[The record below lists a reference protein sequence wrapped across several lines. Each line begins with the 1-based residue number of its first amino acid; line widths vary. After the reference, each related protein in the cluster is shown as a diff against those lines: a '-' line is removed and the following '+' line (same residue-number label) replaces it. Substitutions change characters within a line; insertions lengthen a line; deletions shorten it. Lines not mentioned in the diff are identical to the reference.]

1 MGSYLSR
8 WALLASAAPVVAA
21 LAEPASADTVAREP
35 FSFETAF
42 GRLPKNVVPLD
53 YDIAITPDAAA
64 KTLTGQ
70 EIVVL
75 DFRAATD
82 TIQFNSLNET
92 LSDVRLDGQPVKSVQ
107 SSDEQQI
114 TIVTLAAPEAIGR
127 HSLSFA
133 YAAKIETAPQGLFA
147 QPYDKPGGGS
157 GVLLS
162 TQFEQTDARR
172 MFPCWDEPAFRA
184 TFALTATVPSA
195 WTVVSNMPIEKR
207 MVKGEL
213 ATTSFR
219 RSPKMPSYLVE
230 FSAGDLAKISAKKDG
245 VEFSV
250 WAVRGQEQNGAT
262 ALANAQQILGD
273 YNDYF
278 GTPFPLPK
286 LDSIAVPGGF
296 SGAMEN
302 WGAITYNDQ
311 ELLITKSSTV
321 ADRQGVYSVQ
331 AHEMAHQWN
340 GDLVTMGWW
349 DDIWLNESF
358 ASWRAAKETDL
369 RNPAWHWWE
378 SEDGSKEGAMA
389 ADALVSSH
397 PIQQHVT
404 DELKATN
411 AFDPQITYSKGE
423 AVLRM
428 VEAYLG
434 PDIFRDGIRKF
445 MKAHAYSNATSAD
458 LWNALHAASGQDVG
472 AIAADWTERPGF
484 PLVVV
489 AASCDGS
496 GKRTLTLSQRR
507 FLLQGSDPASAHWN
521 VPLHI
526 RSGAGGT
533 PEPVLLTKDGQQVA
547 AGSCDQALSVNADAV
562 GYYRTLYDDASLHTD
577 TAQFGKLG
585 NGDRIALL
593 DDQWALVDAGQQTLP
608 SYLALASAMGDD
620 LDERAWT
627 EITDALGTIELAE
640 RGTPGHDAFTA
651 YARTI
656 LKPVAD
662 RLGWD
667 AKPDETPG
675 IRNLRHT
682 VLGDLGSW
690 GDPAAVAEARKRFA
704 AFAADRKTLGADD
717 QGVVLGIV
725 ARGADSALFDELHK
739 VAKSAQNETEFT
751 RYYLALMT
759 VRDPALAEQAAKIAL
774 STEVPPQAA
783 RMQLQ
788 LVAQLEGEN
797 PKLAWST
804 FTENVDALM
813 LPQAGFAPLIVA
825 QFMPQIFWNAVP
837 LDQLETWVK
846 AHVPAEMSDEV
857 GRGMETARFKAAE
870 KLALSQATDL
880 YLADHAAGGG
890 GERH

>member
-1 MGSYLSR
+1 L
-8 WALLASAAPVVAA
+8 ALLASAAPLLATAVA
-21 LAEPASADTVAREP
+21 PASAQSASREP
-35 FSFETAF
+35 FSFEKAF
-42 GRLPKNVVPLD
+42 GRLPKNVVPID
-53 YDIAITPDAAA
+53 YAVAITPDVAAM
-64 KTLTGQ
+64 TLTGQ
-70 EIVVL
+70 ETVTL

-92 LSDVRLDGQPVKSVQ
+92 LSDVRLDGQPVKSAA

-114 TIVTLAAPEAIGR
+114 TTVTLAGPAAIGR
-127 HSLSFA
+127 HSLTFA
-133 YAAKIETAPQGLFA
+133 YTGKIETAPQGLFA
-147 QPYDKPGGGS
+147 QPYAKTGGGD

-184 TFALTATVPSA
+184 TFALTATVPA
-195 WTVVSNMPIEKR
+195 DWTVVSNMPIEKR
-207 MVKGEL
+207 ETKGTL
-213 ATTSFR
+213 ATTTFK

-230 FSAGDLAKISAKKDG
+230 FSAGDLAKISATKDG
-245 VEFSV
+245 VDFSV
-250 WAVRGQEQNGAT
+250 WAVRGEEKNGAI
-262 ALANAQQILGD
+262 ALANAEQILGD
-273 YNDYF
+273 YNEYF

-311 ELLITKSSTV
+311 LLLVTPSSTV
-321 ADRQGVYSVQ
+321 GDRQQVYAVQ

-378 SEDGSKEGAMA
+378 SEDGSKENAMA

-397 PIQQHVT
+397 AIQQHVT
-404 DELKATN
+404 DELKATS

-428 VEAYLG
+428 IEAYLG
-434 PDIFRDGIRKF
+434 PDVFRDGIRRF

-458 LWNALHAASGQDVG
+458 LWSALSEASKQNVA

-489 AASCDGS
+489 AAACDGA

-507 FLLQGSDPASAHWN
+507 FLLQGSDPKPARWS

-526 RSGAGGT
+526 RSGAEGK
-533 PEPVLLTKDGQQVA
+533 PEPVLLTEDGQKVA
-547 AGSCDQALSVNADAV
+547 AGTCDQALSVNADAV
-562 GYYRTLYDDASLHTD
+562 GYYRTLYDDATLKTD

-585 NGDRIALL
+585 NADRIALL
-593 DDQWALVDAGQQTLP
+593 DDQWALVDAGQQKLP
-608 SYLALASAMGDD
+608 TYLALAASMGDD

-627 EITDALGTIELAE
+627 EITDALGTIEFAE
-640 RGTPGHDAFTA
+640 RGTPGHEAFAA

-656 LKPVAD
+656 LKPVGD

-682 VLGDLGSW
+682 VLRDLGAW
-690 GDPAAVAEARKRFA
+690 GDPQIVAEARKRFA
-704 AFAADRKTLGADD
+704 AFAADHKTLSADD

-725 ARGADSALFDELHK
+725 GRIADAALFDELHK
-739 VAKSAQNETEFT
+739 VAKSAENETEF
-751 RYYLALMT
+751 RRFYQALMS
-759 VRDPALAEQAAKIAL
+759 VRDPALAAEAAKIAL
-774 STEVPPQAA
+774 SSEVPPQAA
-783 RMQLQ
+783 RLRLQ
-788 LVAQLEGEN
+788 LVASLESAN
-797 PKLAWST
+797 PHLAWTT
-804 FTENVDALM
+804 FTENADAL
-813 LPQAGFAPLIVA
+813 LAPQASFAPLLVA
-825 QFMPQIFWNAVP
+825 QFAPQIFWDAVP
-837 LDQLETWVK
+837 LDEMEIWIK
-846 AHVPAEMSDEV
+846 AHVPAELADEL
-857 GRGMETARFKAAE
+857 GRGMETARFKLAE
-870 KLALSQATDL
+870 KVALTAAADG
-880 YLADHAAGGG
+880 YLAEHAGGKG
-890 GERH
+890 ASERH